1 MTGALPVVLVP
12 GLACSSRIYDPQ
24 IPALWRRGPV
34 FLANHARGGDMAAIA
49 RRILMEAPLRFA
61 LAGHSMGG
69 AIVFEMFRQ
78 APERIARLA
87 LLNTYAHP
95 ETPAFAEFW
104 RGLIAKVKQGGYRA
118 MMDAMFA
125 GAVHPSRANDAR
137 LKAIVT
143 DMADDTGPD
152 AFVWQVEAIMT
163 RADSRPTL
171 AGDQMPDAGHDQRY
185 RQQCSEPD
193 VGRDRERYRRREAH
207 HGGGLRASVADRA
220 AGSRDRCTAR
230 LAGDVTALVVRARKT
245 T

>member
-171 AGDQMPDAGHDQRY
+171 AQIKCPTLVMTSDTDNSVPSRMSVEIANGIAG
-185 RQQCSEPD
+185 
-193 VGRDRERYRRREAH
+193 AK
-207 HGGGLRASVADRA
+207 LITVADCGHLSPIEQPEA
-220 AGSRDRCTAR
+220 
-230 LAGDVTALVVRARKT
+230 VTAALLDWLEM
-245 T
+245 